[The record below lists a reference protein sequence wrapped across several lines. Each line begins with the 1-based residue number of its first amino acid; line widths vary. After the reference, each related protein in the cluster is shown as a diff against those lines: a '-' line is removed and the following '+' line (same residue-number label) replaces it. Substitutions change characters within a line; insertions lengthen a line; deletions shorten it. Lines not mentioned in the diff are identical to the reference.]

1 VSWGVSC
8 SVRSDRNE
16 LRDLRANSLP
26 FKLDLRNLF
35 LLQHAFLQA
44 ARVCFR
50 GTGIPY
56 SIKYSLASGVIRCVM
71 VLGTL
76 VCSPFN
82 HLTWRLA
89 QEYFIGFSRHESFK
103 LGIPYVSRLGNLLYF
118 HHLIMS
124 I

>member
-8 SVRSDRNE
+8 SDRSDRND
-16 LRDLRANSLP
+16 LRDLKANSLP
-26 FKLDLRNLF
+26 RKLDLRNLF

-44 ARVCFR
+44 VWVCFH
-50 GTGIPY
+50 GTDIPY
-56 SIKYSLASGVIRCVM
+56 SIKYPLASGDISWVM
-71 VLGTL
+71 VLGML
-76 VCSPFN
+76 VCQPFN
-82 HLTWRLA
+82 HLMWRLA
-89 QEYFIGFSRHESFK
+89 HEYFIAFSQRESFK